1 VSKLEKWLIIIVS
14 ICSISLIVA
23 VLILSIENNHLNK
36 ENAKYINEIE
46 YLEGSNDLL
55 QEDNQ
60 DMQDRIWNWNQQM
73 MKESA
78 E

>member
-1 VSKLEKWLIIIVS
+1 MSKLEKWLIIIVS